1 MLQGGQEL
9 YASLRA
15 RPRPPAKMGG
25 RDSEVVA
32 ERAPLPPALCTS
44 SRIRL
49 LRCKRETPA
58 SSPHARLVHM
68 RRLFGT
74 RDTPFRF
81 RLNVLA

>member
-49 LRCKRETPA
+49 LRCNT
-58 SSPHARLVHM
+58 
-68 RRLFGT
+68 RRLPARRTGGWST
-74 RDTPFRF
+74 
-81 RLNVLA
+81 